1 MNPEQVEALLHIS
14 FRLTLPV
21 LGQSLKTLLYKNNV
35 ILSDNKRC
43 GSRASDS
50 KHDGDMNVLQ
60 ALYAAYLVN
69 DNLLVVG

>member
-1 MNPEQVEALLHIS
+1 MTPEQVEALLHIS

-21 LGQSLKTLLYKNNV
+21 LGQSLKTFLYKNNV
-35 ILSDNKRC
+35 IFGDNKRR

-50 KHDGDMNVLQ
+50 QHDGDMNLLQ